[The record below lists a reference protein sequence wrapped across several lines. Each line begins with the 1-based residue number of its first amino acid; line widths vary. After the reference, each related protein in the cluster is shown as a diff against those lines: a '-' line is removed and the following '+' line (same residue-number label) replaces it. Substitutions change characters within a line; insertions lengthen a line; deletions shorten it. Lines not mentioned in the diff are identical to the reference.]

1 MKFPLPPWL
10 KHTKEPEPARALV
23 KYEPPPPAELT
34 DEDERNGWTA
44 ESLAAY
50 WAESD
55 ARAMAIVAAR
65 MEGRFRPRP
74 RWANSKYSP
83 LYWRG

>member
-1 MKFPLPPWL
+1 MNFGLSPWL
-10 KHTKEPEPARALV
+10 KRTKEPEPVRALV
-23 KYEPPPPAELT
+23 KYVAPPPAELT

-74 RWANSKYSP
+74 KWANNRYSP
-83 LYWRG
+83 LHWRG